1 MCASVDSCMPNQRA
15 QDIRRTT
22 ITVGRELYAWAML
35 EAKKRGLNDFSTFI
49 RSLIAAERTKEK
61 RKNHAKNNTT

>member
-1 MCASVDSCMPNQRA
+1 MPNQRA
-15 QDIRRTT
+15 QEIRRTT

-49 RSLIAAERTKEK
+49 RSLIAAERK
-61 RKNHAKNNTT
+61 RVERKTNEKNNRT